1 MRRPYWS
8 TLIAT
13 ASARR
18 FIHNCLAKR
27 EKLKKRSGPL
37 QTEEIITARNLWIRR
52 VQQGIP
58 ENLEMPQFKL
68 SKDENGILRC
78 QGRIP
83 GYFPVYVEDEMFT
96 GKLIQH
102 VHEKNNHLG
111 VANTMGSLREHWWIP
126 HLRSRVRKHLRNCNT
141 CKVYSTKPYGVNT
154 TAALPEFRTTV
165 SRPFQHTGVDF
176 AGPLKYRVG
185 KKEEGKAFVLLF
197 TCASSR
203 AVHLELTKSQTVEEF
218 KAKLN
223 SFITRRT
230 RPTLMISDNAQTFR
244 ATASWIRKIRKNEVL
259 QDFLAKQ
266 EIRWQF
272 NLSKSPW
279 WGGMYERLIK
289 EVKKTLYK
297 TLGKTHLTFDQLET
311 VVMDIERHLNNRPLT
326 YVESHLGEDRLLIPN
341 VIMWGQGAYTID
353 DDTEDEEELRGFEK
367 RLNQARQRAW
377 SRWKREYIHSHME
390 FDRIQ
395 KGRSQLPEI
404 GEIALIVGEE
414 KNRGQWK
421 KARVVKLIKGKDG
434 VVRVVTLLHKGNH
447 IERPLQLICPLEC
460 RSMGNEME
468 TNEDADK
475 VEIPRTRNRR
485 GAALNAEAKIKLL
498 ANDAD

>member
-1 MRRPYWS
+1 
-8 TLIAT
+8 
-13 ASARR
+13 
-18 FIHNCLAKR
+18 
-27 EKLKKRSGPL
+27 
-37 QTEEIITARNLWIRR
+37 
-52 VQQGIP
+52 
-58 ENLEMPQFKL
+58 MPQFKL

-176 AGPLKYRVG
+176 AGPHKYRVG
-185 KKEEGKAFVLLF
+185 KKEEGKAFFLLF

-223 SFITRRT
+223 SFITRT
-230 RPTLMISDNAQTFR
+230 RSKLIISDNAQTFR
-244 ATASWIRKIRKNEVL
+244 ATASWTRKIRKNEVL

-266 EIRWQF
+266 KIEWQF

-289 EVKKTLYK
+289 E
-297 TLGKTHLTFDQLET
+297 F
-311 VVMDIERHLNNRPLT
+311 
-326 YVESHLGEDRLLIPN
+326 
-341 VIMWGQGAYTID
+341 
-353 DDTEDEEELRGFEK
+353 
-367 RLNQARQRAW
+367 
-377 SRWKREYIHSHME
+377 
-390 FDRIQ
+390 
-395 KGRSQLPEI
+395 
-404 GEIALIVGEE
+404 
-414 KNRGQWK
+414 
-421 KARVVKLIKGKDG
+421 KD
-434 VVRVVTLLHKGNH
+434 
-447 IERPLQLICPLEC
+447 PLQDSWKTV
-460 RSMGNEME
+460 RDRGDRHRE
-468 TNEDADK
+468 TSQQQTTN
-475 VEIPRTRNRR
+475 VRR
-485 GAALNAEAKIKLL
+485 K
-498 ANDAD
+498 